1 MADEDKENLP
11 VEPQL
16 KRAYLSLSLPK
27 DRFSFSV
34 DDKDLEEAMKKYSV
48 KTLRSI
54 TSRLLKTLRTG
65 LKQSAIQPKYHL
77 MFSSLMIQLFS
88 VILLSDDPTVL
99 CDTLC
104 FILVNYEHKLSQP
117 QRDSGTLLSHVAL
130 PTVWTAS
137 STICKEE
144 NSSGTGCIAL
154 CFTKSSK

>member
-88 VILLSDDPTVL
+88 VIRCVYTS
-99 CDTLC
+99 
-104 FILVNYEHKLSQP
+104 KRQ
-117 QRDSGTLLSHVAL
+117 
-130 PTVWTAS
+130 W
-137 STICKEE
+137 
-144 NSSGTGCIAL
+144 NSIQSKKPLFAVGRA
-154 CFTKSSK
+154 TKANQA